1 MQYLYLLVP
10 TVLAFLITAVTIP
23 YIKVLALR
31 LGAVDNPGGRRV
43 HKKPTP
49 RMGGLAIAA
58 SFFLVLAFFVLA
70 FPDFLTLRGADLMGL
85 NTKFLGLVLGSLT
98 ILAVGAYDD
107 IKGMNP
113 ATKFAL
119 QLAAIAIV
127 MLSGI
132 RVDTLG
138 NPAGDSLINL
148 GDFGY
153 LVVPIW
159 LLFMTNSVNWFD
171 GVDGL
176 SGGLSVIALI
186 VIGILSLQP
195 EINQSEIAFLSF
207 ILAGSALGFMPYNWH
222 PAKIFLGD
230 SGSMFLGFTIGVLA
244 IISGAKLA
252 TAALV
257 LGLPLIDAVWVIV
270 RRLANRKPVWLADD
284 MHLHHRFLRAGITP
298 PMIAIINYL
307 IAITLGIIALES
319 GTTVKLRVIAALP
332 LIIGFLVGVLFAYSR
347 NKDEK
352 QKN

>member
-1 MQYLYLLVP
+1 MQYLYFLVP
-10 TVLAFLITAVTIP
+10 TTLAFFITAVIIP
-23 YIKVLALR
+23 YIRKLALK

-43 HKKPTP
+43 HKTPTP
-49 RMGGLAIAA
+49 RMGGLAIAG

-70 FPDFLTLRGADLMGL
+70 FPDFLTLRGASLMSL
-85 NTKFLGLVLGSLT
+85 NTKFLGLIIGSLT

-107 IKGMNP
+107 LKGMHP
-113 ATKFAL
+113 ATKFSL
-119 QLAAIAIV
+119 QLVAIAIV

-138 NPAGDSLINL
+138 NPAQGSLIQL
-148 GDFGY
+148 GNFGY

-159 LLFMTNSVNWFD
+159 LLFMTNSINWFD

-176 SGGLSVIALI
+176 SGGLSVIAAI

-195 EINQSEIAFLSF
+195 EIDQSEIAFLSF
-207 ILAGSALGFMPYNWH
+207 VLAGATLGFMPYNWH

-257 LGLPLIDAVWVIV
+257 LGLPLIDAAWVIM
-270 RRLANRKPVWLADD
+270 RRLMNKKPVWVADNL
-284 MHLHHRFLRAGITP
+284 HLHHRFLKAGIKP

-319 GTTVKLRVIAALP
+319 GTTVKLRMIFALP
-332 LIIGFLVGVLFAYSR
+332 LIISFLIGILFAYSIK
-347 NKDEK
+347 NEK
-352 QKN
+352 QNQ